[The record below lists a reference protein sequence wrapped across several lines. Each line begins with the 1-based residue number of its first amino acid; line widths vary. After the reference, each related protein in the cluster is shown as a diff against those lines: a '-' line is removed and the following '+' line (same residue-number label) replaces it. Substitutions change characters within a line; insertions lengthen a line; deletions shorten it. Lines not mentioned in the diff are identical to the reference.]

1 MKRGRLQRQPSSL
14 RRSARSGIS
23 VVYRHEG
30 THKLALDSRA
40 AAGVSHAAHVRVQV
54 AEPET
59 SEAVTWI
66 RSNWVTLTA
75 VILIGAQLYL
85 VAKVLSH
92 AYFRQDDFL
101 LFDWALKSRFNW
113 HFLGTTYGGHFMPG
127 SLALAW
133 MLDRMSVYDWTLA
146 SFVNLAILAASCL
159 ALLRLLRTM
168 FGSRPAILIPLIV
181 YLFSP
186 IMLPGLTFWAT
197 TLQWLPTQL
206 AILMALNAHVSYV
219 RTDRYLHAIAA
230 AAWIAFGLLFDE
242 VNVLVPA
249 LLLALTSA
257 FLLPGGW
264 QQTLRESLRRFW
276 RAWVLYLVLLV
287 GYGLVFVHQLPT
299 SSQQP
304 VKPGQFSNVLA
315 FISELIRVS
324 FIPGALGGPW
334 HWLAL
339 SFSNGTPADY
349 AFATEYPPLTQLS
362 WSVAALIILTSLWY
376 RRHAWRAWAIL
387 AAWIFAS
394 AVVPLVVGRVGLGV
408 SPSILGDDLHYLAD
422 SLPIL
427 AVCLGLAFW
436 PITGEENA
444 YRAKPAR
451 WVPRTSAAA
460 LLAVFL
466 AGSSWS
472 YDTYEHATSTAAG
485 KSYIATAR
493 EAVATAP
500 KDAEIVATPVPPFV
514 ETYVWFGR
522 YAYTDQVIGAL
533 GTSAQRLRWTDAPS
547 GVFSSLMVFD
557 DVGRLWRSVAIQG
570 DTVHAP
576 SARGC
581 WQVGSGETKIPLG
594 APLYHWG
601 WEINMS
607 YVGPAATMAVLFGGV
622 SHDVQ
627 LPAGL
632 HTVWVPAPG
641 AGSVVQAKLLS
652 SGPTECV
659 SSLSIG
665 NMVPSVFSHPSPAK
679 PVAG

>member
-1 MKRGRLQRQPSSL
+1 
-14 RRSARSGIS
+14 
-23 VVYRHEG
+23 V
-30 THKLALDSRA
+30 T
-40 AAGVSHAAHVRVQV
+40 HAAHVRVQV
-54 AEPET
+54 TEPQT
-59 SEAVTWI
+59 SEAVTWV
-66 RSNWVTLTA
+66 RSNWVTLAA
-75 VILIGAQLYL
+75 VVLVGAQLYL
-85 VAKVLSH
+85 VAVVLAH

-133 MLDRMSVYDWTLA
+133 VLVRVSVYDWTLA
-146 SFVNLAILAASCL
+146 SIVNLAILAASSL

-168 FGSRPAILIPLIV
+168 FGSRPAILIPLVV

-219 RTDRYLHAIAA
+219 RTGRYWHAVVA

-242 VNVLVPA
+242 VNVLVPV

-264 QQTLRESLRRFW
+264 PQSLAESLRRFW
-276 RAWVLYLVLLV
+276 RAWLLYLVVLA
-287 GYGLVFVHQLPT
+287 GYALVFVHQLPT
-299 SSQQP
+299 SNQQP

-315 FISELIRVS
+315 FISELVRVS

-349 AFATEYPPLTQLS
+349 AFAAEYPPLTQLS
-362 WSVAALIILTSLWY
+362 WSVAALIILASLWY
-376 RRHAWRAWAIL
+376 RRHAWRGWAIL
-387 AAWIFAS
+387 AAWVFGS

-422 SLPIL
+422 SLPVL

-436 PITGEENA
+436 PVIGEGNV
-444 YRAKPAR
+444 YRASSAR
-451 WVPRTSAAA
+451 WLTRVGTAAV
-460 LLAVFL
+460 LAAFL
-466 AGSSWS
+466 AGSLWS
-472 YDTYEHATSTAAG
+472 YDAYEHATSTVAG

-500 KDAEIVATPVPPFV
+500 KDAEIVTTPVPPFV

-533 GTSAQRLRWTDAPS
+533 ATKGQRLRWTIAPT
-547 GVFSSLMVFD
+547 GVFSNLMVFD
-557 DVGRLWRSVAIQG
+557 GVGRLWRSVAIQG
-570 DTVHAP
+570 DTVSAP
-576 SARGC
+576 AARGC
-581 WQVGSGETKIPLG
+581 WQVGSKVTKIRLG
-594 APLYHWG
+594 GPLYHWG
-601 WEINMS
+601 WEISVS
-607 YVGPAATMAVLFGGV
+607 YVGPAATLAVQFGGV
-622 SHDVQ
+622 WHDVQ

-632 HTVWVPAPG
+632 HTAWISAPG
-641 AGSVVQAKLLS
+641 AGSEVRARLLS
-652 SGPTECV
+652 GGPKECV

-665 NMVPSVFSHPSPAK
+665 NLVPSIFSHPSPGK
-679 PVAG
+679 PVPG